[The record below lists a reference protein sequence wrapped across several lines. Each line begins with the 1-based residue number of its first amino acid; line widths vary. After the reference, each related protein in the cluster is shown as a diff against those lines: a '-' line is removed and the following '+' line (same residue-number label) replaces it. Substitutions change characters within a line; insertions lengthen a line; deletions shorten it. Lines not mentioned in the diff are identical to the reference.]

1 MTRYTY
7 ATTLSWGGD
16 EPTAEVEV
24 EVSFSIAWGRPAQIS
39 GPPEQCYPG
48 EADEIDD
55 IKLLTVDG
63 KSRPWNMGFGYVS
76 DDEFVTMVLDEL
88 EACFDAMI
96 CEAAAEDEARRDDEA
111 DYRREAKWERF

>member
-1 MTRYTY
+1 MEGAGMTRYTY

-48 EADEIDD
+48 EADMM
-55 IKLLTVDG
+55 DG
-63 KSRPWNMGFGYVS
+63 AGLGGNG
-76 DDEFVTMVLDEL
+76 LDC
-88 EACFDAMI
+88 AQP
-96 CEAAAEDEARRDDEA
+96 
-111 DYRREAKWERF
+111 